1 MTKTK
6 GETKMNPKIV
16 EYEEK
21 YQRIEQFVDNH
32 DVLKTLTLEKIISCG
47 KWSYAFVISGDYMDF
62 IYRDNVRSR
71 SLNEL
76 THSLSSFAK
85 KVKKAQEVAKPYVNY
100 FSSEYGVSVNLD
112 ANEISLV
119 HKETER
125 KYILRIKEEGRSL
138 SRLVKLCPKTDSVL
152 VGRSGELEFLVK
164 LNKYSHDM
172 VDMNDICQDMASE
185 KSRSLVDYLS
195 EF

>member
-62 IYRDNVRSR
+62 IYRDNVRNSSVSEITR
-71 SLNEL
+71 RL
-76 THSLSSFAK
+76 TSFAETIE
-85 KVKKAQEVAKPYVNY
+85 KAQEVVKPYVDY
-100 FSSEYGVSVNLD
+100 FSSEYDVSID
-112 ANEISLV
+112 SFADEISLV

-138 SRLVKLCPKTDSVL
+138 SRLVKLRPKTDSVL